1 MFICLSA
8 GISLPT
14 SGYRHQKCQESLL
27 EKEFKSRRVAIN
39 LPGSFCP
46 LGESSG
52 PLLPEE
58 NLSPALEVH
67 QHFKRAR
74 DGLDGRMLRAFSQP
88 NPRVLSSPSC
98 RVSHHAA
105 GPGSTLGTPSRAGS
119 NCPILWSQH
128 QLFPA
133 TDTSTTEQ
141 VSAESLARCQR
152 GSMGK
157 ASLWRQPGRGP
168 RLPGQQPGQ
177 AHVPVTGSRSSRA
190 KLPAVLW

>member
-1 MFICLSA
+1 M
-8 GISLPT
+8 P
-14 SGYRHQKCQESLL
+14 
-27 EKEFKSRRVAIN
+27 EKFVGENGKIKKRVAIN
-39 LPGSFCP
+39 LPGFFCP

-52 PLLPEE
+52 SLLAEE
-58 NLSPALEVH
+58 NLSPALEVPPAF
-67 QHFKRAR
+67 QKSLAR

-105 GPGSTLGTPSRAGS
+105 GPGSTLGTPSRARS
-119 NCPILWSQH
+119 NCPIFWSQH

-157 ASLWRQPGRGP
+157 ASLSRQPGRGP
-168 RLPGQQPGQ
+168 RFPGQQPGQ